1 VTSPGAPA
9 GDGPP
14 VPPGN
19 ASPPG
24 GAPVLDLSEIRGT
37 DAGRVGPK
45 VARLGQL
52 ARDGWRVPDGYAVT
66 VDAMTRWLPPDVREE
81 LARLVAGALTVGA
94 DELTAA
100 RDLIEAQPPPAW
112 LAEAVAAAHE
122 RLAARTGHGGGL
134 RVAVRSSAVAED
146 GASASFA
153 GQFDTYLGV
162 TGVPDVLHHVRKCW
176 ASGFSAHAV
185 EYRRRAGGLAGG
197 VPGVMAAHRLAVG
210 VLELVDVRS
219 AGVVFTVDP
228 VSGDAGRMVVEAN
241 WGFGESVVSG
251 QVTPDHW
258 EADRATGDVLAERV
272 GGKRA
277 WSVLDPET
285 GRVALRPL
293 PDELATQGCLAPR
306 EVRYLCRQA
315 AAIEDTA
322 GGVPQDV
329 EWAIARGLPFPDS
342 VFILQHRPVTTL
354 DGPHLVPRPPTQHLV
369 PRPVTRPAQADPPAA
384 PAPRPAF
391 DPVQYALRTVFRV
404 PGRSE

>member
-1 VTSPGAPA
+1 M
-9 GDGPP
+9 
-14 VPPGN
+14 
-19 ASPPG
+19 
-24 GAPVLDLSEIRGT
+24 
-37 DAGRVGPK
+37 
-45 VARLGQL
+45 
-52 ARDGWRVPDGYAVT
+52 PDGYAVT
-66 VDAMTRWLPPDVREE
+66 VDAMTGWLPPDVREE
-81 LARLVAGALTVGA
+81 LARLVAGGRHRGGQLS
-94 DELTAA
+94 AA

-112 LAEAVAAAHE
+112 LAEVVTAAHD

-176 ASGFSAHAV
+176 ASGFSAHALA
-185 EYRRRAGGLAGG
+185 YRHRADGSAGSMPG
-197 VPGVMAAHRLAVG
+197 DSVGNMPGDPAGSLPGVMAGHRLAVG

-228 VSGDAGRMVVEAN
+228 VSGDDSRMVVEAN

-258 EADRATGDVLAERV
+258 EADRATGDVLAEHL

-277 WSVLDPET
+277 WSVLDPQT

-293 PDELATQGCLAPR
+293 PDELAIQACLASH
-306 EVRYLCRQA
+306 EVRYLCRLA
-315 AAIEDTA
+315 GEIEDAA

-354 DGPHLVPRPPTQHLV
+354 DNPRPA
-369 PRPVTRPAQADPPAA
+369 TRQPAAA
-384 PAPRPAF
+384 PARRPAF
-391 DPVQYALRTVFRV
+391 DPVQYALRNVFRV
-404 PGRSE
+404 PGT